1 VTQTKLEPQ
10 TPIFFFGT
18 RINIKEKKMKHDW
31 GDIKRTSMKKINE
44 KNKRKQKNYYNR
56 E

>member
-1 VTQTKLEPQ
+1 
-10 TPIFFFGT
+10 
-18 RINIKEKKMKHDW
+18 MKHDW